1 MYMYVLYVYVCKCT
15 YMHVYVCRC
24 MNTNGQRGELTDDW
38 VSSHVLAYDSRIA
51 AQKYGKGRNVSAC
64 IALAD
69 FVHLPA
75 VDGPILPLVSSRVNL
90 LKLRILL
97 ALETDVAQQLL
108 DCIV

>member
-1 MYMYVLYVYVCKCT
+1 
-15 YMHVYVCRC
+15 